1 MPKTYRRDII
11 ILFIGKLI
19 LLIGLFWVCFSPKHR
34 PFIDASEMT
43 NLILNTEEKTPHAR
57 P

>member
-19 LLIGLFWVCFSPKHR
+19 LLIGLFWVCFSPKNR
-34 PFIDASEMT
+34 PLIDVPQMT
-43 NLILNTEEKTPHAR
+43 NLILNTEEKPPHAR